1 MIKYKKYLCCEGG
14 KQMKFI
20 KKSLKNKIL
29 FTMVPFVILA
39 YLLVFI
45 FTYGEGKNVVEENF
59 INEIELSQENVNN
72 QMHAEL
78 NQVIGLVKNIQTS
91 VEKSCKT
98 SEDIEKYVLS
108 IADAYLDIIPN
119 GIYCGL
125 EDGTYID
132 KMWTPGDDWVMKER
146 PWYTEGLKADE
157 VTFGECY
164 LDAESGEYI
173 ISIYANIK
181 NDLGKVIG
189 VISADMPLTTL
200 KDALEKQ
207 DIAISGYAFAID
219 ETSGLIMGNRENE
232 DWNGKT
238 TDDIDDIIIDTV
250 KDIVSNKSYNKVKE
264 VGKYYIS
271 ADKITDTNF
280 IIVIVVPKHDVVTR
294 ASVIKNASFVT
305 MALGIV
311 LQIIVLIVVLTIL
324 MKPVPKIDN
333 AINKIK
339 DLDLT
344 TVCAVKS
351 SDELGRIGRNMN
363 QLDEKLKD
371 TMKKIRSD
379 VEHMDT
385 QSETNMEVAAHLQE
399 SADTQLVSMQNLT
412 DTLEGLND
420 GIHVIAQG
428 TDGLT
433 MNVYDTTQASSQVK
447 DKIHNAVS
455 MVENG
460 KVQVTHMNETM
471 KSISEVS
478 SELKDA
484 VNNVAEGIEG
494 INNMVQVIQGIAD
507 QTNLLALNAS
517 IEAARAGEAGKGFAV
532 VAEEIRKLAED
543 CGNSAVDI
551 VAVTTKM
558 DGLIGVVSDKT
569 SLSIDKVNAGVENVT
584 NTSDVFEQINGSITE
599 ISTLMD
605 TVNDAIENISNV
617 ITDMAASVEEQT
629 ASTQVISETYEQ
641 VMKISEEFSKDGE
654 KVVSAGKELKDIVSE
669 ITEEIG
675 KFKID

>member
-98 SEDIEKYVLS
+98 YEDIEKYVLS

-164 LDAESGEYI
+164 LDADSGEYI

-181 NDLGKVIG
+181 NDSGKVIG

-207 DIAISGYAFAID
+207 DIGVSGYAFAID
-219 ETSGLIMGNRENE
+219 ETSGMIMGNRENE

-264 VGKYYIS
+264 AGKYYIS

-280 IIVIVVPKHDVVTR
+280 ITVIVVPKHDVVTR
-294 ASVIKNASFVT
+294 ASGIKNASFVT

-412 DTLEGLND
+412 DTLEGLNE

-584 NTSDVFEQINGSITE
+584 NTSDVFEQINGSVTE

>member
-1 MIKYKKYLCCEGG
+1 
-14 KQMKFI
+14 MKFI

-181 NDLGKVIG
+181 NDSGKVIG

-584 NTSDVFEQINGSITE
+584 NTSDVFEQINGSVTE

>member
-181 NDLGKVIG
+181 NDSGKVIG

-412 DTLEGLND
+412 DTLEGLNE

>member
-1 MIKYKKYLCCEGG
+1 
-14 KQMKFI
+14 MKFI

-72 QMHAEL
+72 QMHAGF

-98 SEDIEKYVLS
+98 SEDIEKYILS

-164 LDAESGEYI
+164 LDADSGEYI

-181 NDLGKVIG
+181 NDSGKAIG

-200 KDALEKQ
+200 NNALEKQ
-207 DIAISGYAFAID
+207 DIGVSGYAFAID
-219 ETSGLIMGNRENE
+219 ETSGLIMGNREND

-238 TDDIDDIIIDTV
+238 VDDIDDAIIDTV
-250 KDIVSNKSYNKVKE
+250 KDIISNKSYDEVKE
-264 VGKYYIS
+264 AGKYYIS
-271 ADKITDTNF
+271 VDKITDTNF
-280 IIVIVVPKHDVVTR
+280 ITVIVVPEQDVVTR
-294 ASVIKNASFVT
+294 AAGIRNASFVT

-339 DLDLT
+339 NLDLT

-363 QLDEKLKD
+363 QLDKKLKD

-379 VEHMDT
+379 VEHMDI

-412 DTLEGLND
+412 DTLEGLNE
-420 GIHVIAQG
+420 GIRVIAQG

-569 SLSIDKVNAGVENVT
+569 SLSIDKVHAGVENVT
-584 NTSDVFEQINGSITE
+584 NTSEVFEQINGSVTE

-617 ITDMAASVEEQT
+617 ITDMAASVVEQT

-654 KVVSAGKELKDIVSE
+654 KVVSAGKELKDIVSG